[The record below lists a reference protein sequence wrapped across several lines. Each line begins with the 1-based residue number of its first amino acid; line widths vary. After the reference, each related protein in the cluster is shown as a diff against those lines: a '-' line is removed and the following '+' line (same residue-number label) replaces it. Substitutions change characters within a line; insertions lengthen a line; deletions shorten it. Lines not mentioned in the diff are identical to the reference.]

1 MIRKLVDRYFNDED
15 KYAEM
20 FGLSSDNK
28 PVGGLVT
35 GSKFIEVDTG
45 IEYRF
50 DEESVTWIPQNSGNG
65 KTSIQGATVTL
76 GSALKYDGTEKT
88 KAVSSVVLG
97 ETTLAA
103 NTDYIVKDNK
113 ATDIGSYVLHI
124 VGIGSYTGAIAVD
137 FQIAKG
143 DGSVTASPDSL
154 SLTEGGDAGES
165 ALTITGDGAVSVESS
180 AVAVATAELVGS
192 KVIVTPVGEGSA
204 TITVT
209 LADGDNYN
217 GGTDTISVTV
227 AAEAEGEEPMNE
239 HPKGCFFHTN
249 PAGEP

>member
-1 MIRKLVDRYFNDED
+1 MRKLVEIMFDE
-15 KYAEM
+15 
-20 FGLSSDNK
+20 NK
-28 PVGGLVT
+28 WYIEAVGMSGETKPSEGIIT
-35 GSKFIEVDTG
+35 GSKFTEADTG
-45 IEYRF
+45 IESVF
-50 DEESVTWIPQNSGNG
+50 DEESGEWFAQNTGNG
-65 KTSIQGATVTL
+65 RTSIAGATVTL
-76 GSALKYDGTEKT
+76 GSSPKYDGTEKT
-88 KAVSSVVLG
+88 QSVSSVKIG
-97 ETTLAA
+97 ATTLVAD
-103 NTDYIVKDNK
+103 TDYKVKDNK
-113 ATDIGSYVLHI
+113 ATDVGTHVLHI
-124 VGIGSYTGAIAVD
+124 VGIGSYTGAVAVD

-227 AAEAEGEEPMNE
+227 EAEAEGE
-239 HPKGCFFHTN
+239 
-249 PAGEP
+249 

>member
-1 MIRKLVDRYFNDED
+1 MRKLVEIMFDE
-15 KYAEM
+15 
-20 FGLSSDNK
+20 NK
-28 PVGGLVT
+28 WYIEAVGMSGETKPSEGIIT
-35 GSKFIEVDTG
+35 GSKFTEADTG
-45 IEYRF
+45 IESVF
-50 DEESVTWIPQNSGNG
+50 DEESGEWFAQNTGNG
-65 KTSIQGATVTL
+65 RTSIAGATVTL
-76 GSALKYDGTEKT
+76 GSSPKYDGTEKT
-88 KAVSSVVLG
+88 QSVSSVKIG
-97 ETTLAA
+97 ATTLVA
-103 NTDYIVKDNK
+103 NTDYKVKDNK
-113 ATDIGSYVLHI
+113 ATDVGAHVLHI

-180 AVAVATAELVGS
+180 AVAVATAELVGTN
-192 KVIVTPVGEGSA
+192 VIVTPVGEGSA

-227 AAEAEGEEPMNE
+227 AAEAEGE
-239 HPKGCFFHTN
+239 
-249 PAGEP
+249 

>member
-1 MIRKLVDRYFNDED
+1 MRKLVEIMFDE
-15 KYAEM
+15 
-20 FGLSSDNK
+20 NK
-28 PVGGLVT
+28 WYIEAVGMSGETKPSEGIIT
-35 GSKFIEVDTG
+35 GSKFTEADTG
-45 IEYRF
+45 IESVF
-50 DEESVTWIPQNSGNG
+50 DEESGEWFAQNTGNG
-65 KTSIQGATVTL
+65 RTSIAGATVTL
-76 GSALKYDGTEKT
+76 GSSPKYDGTQKT
-88 KAVSSVVLG
+88 QSVSSVKIG
-97 ETTLAA
+97 ATTLVAD
-103 NTDYIVKDNK
+103 TDYKVKDNQ
-113 ATDIGSYVLHI
+113 ATDVGTHVLRI

-227 AAEAEGEEPMNE
+227 AAEADGE
-239 HPKGCFFHTN
+239 
-249 PAGEP
+249 

>member
-1 MIRKLVDRYFNDED
+1 MRKLVEILFDE
-15 KYAEM
+15 
-20 FGLSSDNK
+20 NK
-28 PVGGLVT
+28 WYIEAVGMSGETKPSEGIVT
-35 GSKFIEVDTG
+35 GSKFTEADTG
-45 IEYRF
+45 IESVF
-50 DEESVTWIPQNSGNG
+50 DEESGEWFAQNTGNG
-65 KTSIQGATVTL
+65 RTSIAGATVTL
-76 GSALKYDGTEKT
+76 GSSPKYDGTQKT
-88 KAVSSVVLG
+88 QSVSSVKIG
-97 ETTLAA
+97 ATTLVA
-103 NTDYIVKDNK
+103 NTDYKVKDNK
-113 ATDIGSYVLHI
+113 ATDVGTHVLHI
-124 VGIGSYTGAIAVD
+124 VGIGSYTGAVAVD
-137 FQIAKG
+137 FHIAKG

-227 AAEAEGEEPMNE
+227 AAEADGE
-239 HPKGCFFHTN
+239 
-249 PAGEP
+249 

>member
-1 MIRKLVDRYFNDED
+1 MRKLVEIMFDE
-15 KYAEM
+15 
-20 FGLSSDNK
+20 NK
-28 PVGGLVT
+28 WYIEAVGMSGETKPSEGIIT
-35 GSKFIEVDTG
+35 GSKFTEADTG
-45 IEYRF
+45 IESVF
-50 DEESVTWIPQNSGNG
+50 DEESGEWFAQNTGNG
-65 KTSIQGATVTL
+65 RTSIAGATVTL
-76 GSALKYDGTEKT
+76 GSSPKYDGTQKT
-88 KAVSSVVLG
+88 QSVSSVKIG
-97 ETTLAA
+97 ATTLVA
-103 NTDYIVKDNK
+103 NTDYKVKDNQ
-113 ATDIGSYVLHI
+113 ATDVGTHVLRI

-227 AAEAEGEEPMNE
+227 AAEADGE
-239 HPKGCFFHTN
+239 
-249 PAGEP
+249 

>member
-1 MIRKLVDRYFNDED
+1 MRKLVEIMFD
-15 KYAEM
+15 K
-20 FGLSSDNK
+20 NK
-28 PVGGLVT
+28 WYIEAVGMSGETKPSEGIIT
-35 GSKFIEVDTG
+35 GSKFTEADTG
-45 IEYRF
+45 IESVF
-50 DEESVTWIPQNSGNG
+50 DEESGEWFAQNTGNG
-65 KTSIQGATVTL
+65 RTSIAGATVTL
-76 GSALKYDGTEKT
+76 GSSPKYDGTEKT
-88 KAVSSVVLG
+88 QSVSSVKIG
-97 ETTLAA
+97 ATTLVA
-103 NTDYIVKDNK
+103 NTDYKVKDNK
-113 ATDIGSYVLHI
+113 ATDVGTHVLHI

-227 AAEAEGEEPMNE
+227 AAEADGE
-239 HPKGCFFHTN
+239 
-249 PAGEP
+249 

>member
-1 MIRKLVDRYFNDED
+1 MRKLVEIMFDE
-15 KYAEM
+15 
-20 FGLSSDNK
+20 NK
-28 PVGGLVT
+28 WYIEAVGMSGETKPSEGIIT
-35 GSKFIEVDTG
+35 GSKFTEADTG
-45 IEYRF
+45 IESVF
-50 DEESVTWIPQNSGNG
+50 DEESGEWFAQNTGNG
-65 KTSIQGATVTL
+65 RTPIAGATVTL
-76 GSALKYDGTEKT
+76 GSSPKYDGTEKT
-88 KAVSSVVLG
+88 QSVSSVKIG
-97 ETTLAA
+97 ATTLVAD
-103 NTDYIVKDNK
+103 TDYKVKGNK
-113 ATDIGSYVLHI
+113 ATDVGTHVLHI

-227 AAEAEGEEPMNE
+227 EAEAEGE
-239 HPKGCFFHTN
+239 
-249 PAGEP
+249 

>member
-1 MIRKLVDRYFNDED
+1 MRKLVEI
-15 KYAEM
+15 M
-20 FGLSSDNK
+20 FDDNK
-28 PVGGLVT
+28 WYIEAVGMSGETKPSEGIIT
-35 GSKFIEVDTG
+35 GSKFTEVDTG
-45 IEYRF
+45 IESKF
-50 DEESVTWIPQNSGNG
+50 DEESGEWFAQNTGNG
-65 KTSIQGATVTL
+65 RTSIAGATVTL
-76 GSALKYDGTEKT
+76 GSSPKYDGTQKT
-88 KAVSSVVLG
+88 QSVSSVKIG
-97 ETTLAA
+97 ATTLVAD
-103 NTDYIVKDNK
+103 TDYKVKDNK
-113 ATDIGSYVLHI
+113 ATDVGTHVLRI

-192 KVIVTPVGEGSA
+192 NVIVTPVGEGSA

-227 AAEAEGEEPMNE
+227 EAEAEGE
-239 HPKGCFFHTN
+239 
-249 PAGEP
+249 